1 MIPKKIHYIWFGG
14 KPKPSLVLET
24 IESWKRVLPDYAITE
39 WNESNFDITLHPW
52 MEKMYREGRFAFA
65 SDWARLYLLK
75 QHGGIYLDTDV
86 EIKKPL
92 DPFLKHGMFWG
103 FEYDCYLAT
112 CITGSRAGHPLLE
125 DLLKEYDQTNENLI
139 NNSIITKYFLKRYP
153 DFRLDNSDQVIGDD
167 VHLFGKEYFSVP
179 TFDRGKGY
187 SRHHGSNLWKD
198 GAGKRSVIKACLR
211 KLLGE
216 VIYYKIISYKVCVIN
231 EFYPTYKLHKK
242 KKCLK

>member
-1 MIPKKIHYIWFGG
+1 MIPKTIHYIWFGG
-14 KPKPSLVLET
+14 KTKPSLVLET
-24 IESWKRVLPDYAITE
+24 IESWKRVLPDYEITE

-52 MEKMYREGRFAFA
+52 MEKMYRDGRFAFA
-65 SDWARLYLLK
+65 SDWARLYILQ
-75 QHGGIYLDTDV
+75 QHGAIYPDTDV

-92 DPFLKHGMFWG
+92 DPFLKHGVFWG

-139 NNSIITKYFLKRYP
+139 NNSIVTKYFLKRYP
-153 DFRLDNSDQVIGDD
+153 DFRLNNADQVIGDD

-179 TFDRGKGY
+179 TFDSSKGF

-198 GAGKRSVIKACLR
+198 GMEKTSRIKAILR

-231 EFYPTYKLHKK
+231 EFYPTYKQHQKK
-242 KKCLK
+242 R

>member
-1 MIPKKIHYIWFGG
+1 MIPKKIHYLWFGG
-14 KPKPSLVLET
+14 KPKPPLVLET
-24 IESWKRVLPDYAITE
+24 IESWKRVLLDYEITE

-52 MEKMYREGRFAFA
+52 MEKMYRDGRFAFA
-65 SDWARLYLLK
+65 SDWARLYLLQ

-139 NNSIITKYFLKRYP
+139 NNSIVTKYFLKRYP
-153 DFRLDNSDQVIGDD
+153 DFRLNNADQVIGND
-167 VHLFGKEYFSVP
+167 VRLFGKEYFSVP
-179 TFDRGKGY
+179 TFDRRKGF

-198 GAGKRSVIKACLR
+198 GPARTSRIKAILH

-216 VIYYKIISYKVCVIN
+216 VVCYKIISYKVCAMN

-242 KKCLK
+242 KR